1 MMLHEIP
8 REITI
13 RIIPEYAWGINR
25 DGTGWCYGCQTLGHE
40 GETLSHEIVC
50 AARQLQ
56 TSEDQIFYCECQEC
70 REFAAYHMAEIHY
83 DDDGNIRTWQCA
95 PCEDG
100 RHVTI

>member
-13 RIIPEYAWGINR
+13 VIPEYAFGVNR
-25 DGTGWCYGCQTLGHE
+25 DGTGWCYNCQTLGWE
-40 GETLSHEIVC
+40 GQTLSHEISC
-50 AARQLQ
+50 AAQKLQ
-56 TSEDQIFYCECQEC
+56 IAMDLIFYCECVEC
-70 REFAAYHMAEIHY
+70 REFAAYHMAKLRY
-83 DDDGNIRTWQCA
+83 DDEGNVISWLCV